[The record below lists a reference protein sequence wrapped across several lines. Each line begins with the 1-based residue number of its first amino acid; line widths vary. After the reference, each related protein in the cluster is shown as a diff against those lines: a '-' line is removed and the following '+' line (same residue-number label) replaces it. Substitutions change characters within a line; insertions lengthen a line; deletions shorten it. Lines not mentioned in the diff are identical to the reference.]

1 MIPLD
6 DSFLDMIASLLISFF
21 FFLSVTHLISS
32 YLRPSRRPSYFP
44 FPFPFLLLFPST
56 RPPLAAVSQFHID
69 TQDKTFPTI

>member
-44 FPFPFLLLFPST
+44 FLLLFPST